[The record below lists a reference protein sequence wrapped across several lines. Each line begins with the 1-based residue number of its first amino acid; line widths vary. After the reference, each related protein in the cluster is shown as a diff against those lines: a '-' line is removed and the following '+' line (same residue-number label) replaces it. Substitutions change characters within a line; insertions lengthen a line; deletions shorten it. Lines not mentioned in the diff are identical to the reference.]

1 MEMAVTQTTWYD
13 SWDASN
19 NTGDLGQLVIQS
31 RDADN
36 ITNIFSITGAVTSAA
51 GYYKIP
57 VSYVSGDL
65 PSDTAKLSVLFAQ
78 AGNVGTS
85 GTSGT
90 SGGINISN
98 NTSGSLLLASGSS
111 SDLNGA
117 KNLKYTG
124 SIFQITGSSTTIS
137 SSVDITGSLDV
148 SGSVILSGSFS
159 GSFEG
164 LIDNAT
170 TASHAL
176 TLSQLATASFADRA
190 TTASQA
196 DNATTASHIV
206 TASYADAADTASFT
220 STGDGTFSGSFS
232 GSFQGSGLYTVANF
246 SDNRVITSVDE
257 QNGNAEANLTFDG
270 TTLAVT
276 NNITTTSITGSLSG
290 SLVQGTSGSFTQI
303 TGSLSGSLIQ
313 GTSGSF
319 TDLTATTFTETSAE
333 RFKTNIQSIEPQLD
347 NILKLNPVTFDWI
360 EDEREDI
367 GLIAEQVNEIYPE
380 FVGRNPAGEIQGIK
394 YSKLTTILIKSIQE
408 LKQEVETLKAK
419 ING

>member
-1 MEMAVTQTTWYD
+1 ME
-13 SWDASN
+13 
-19 NTGDLGQLVIQS
+19 LLVV
-31 RDADN
+31 RL
-36 ITNIFSITGAVTSAA
+36 V
-51 GYYKIP
+51 
-57 VSYVSGDL
+57 V
-65 PSDTAKLSVLFAQ
+65 LSKE
-78 AGNVGTS
+78 
-85 GTSGT
+85 
-90 SGGINISN
+90 
-98 NTSGSLLLASGSS
+98 LA
-111 SDLNGA
+111 
-117 KNLKYTG
+117 
-124 SIFQITGSSTTIS
+124 
-137 SSVDITGSLDV
+137 
-148 SGSVILSGSFS
+148 
-159 GSFEG
+159 
-164 LIDNAT
+164 
-170 TASHAL
+170 
-176 TLSQLATASFADRA
+176 
-190 TTASQA
+190 
-196 DNATTASHIV
+196 
-206 TASYADAADTASFT
+206 
-220 STGDGTFSGSFS
+220 
-232 GSFQGSGLYTVANF
+232 LYTVAN
-246 SDNRVITSVDE
+246 SSNNRVLTSVDT

-290 SLVQGTSGSFTQI
+290 SLVQGVTASFNTI

-360 EDEREDI
+360 ENEREDI

>member
-1 MEMAVTQTTWYD
+1 M
-13 SWDASN
+13 
-19 NTGDLGQLVIQS
+19 L
-31 RDADN
+31 
-36 ITNIFSITGAVTSAA
+36 
-51 GYYKIP
+51 
-57 VSYVSGDL
+57 
-65 PSDTAKLSVLFAQ
+65 
-78 AGNVGTS
+78 
-85 GTSGT
+85 
-90 SGGINISN
+90 
-98 NTSGSLLLASGSS
+98 
-111 SDLNGA
+111 
-117 KNLKYTG
+117 
-124 SIFQITGSSTTIS
+124 
-137 SSVDITGSLDV
+137 
-148 SGSVILSGSFS
+148 
-159 GSFEG
+159 
-164 LIDNAT
+164 
-170 TASHAL
+170 
-176 TLSQLATASFADRA
+176 
-190 TTASQA
+190 
-196 DNATTASHIV
+196 
-206 TASYADAADTASFT
+206 
-220 STGDGTFSGSFS
+220 
-232 GSFQGSGLYTVANF
+232 
-246 SDNRVITSVDE
+246 

-290 SLVQGTSGSFTQI
+290 SLVQGVTASFNTI

-360 EDEREDI
+360 ENEREDI